1 MDPKLLL
8 NMTALMHILTRS
20 PALTLTIILLLT
32 FGAGRLLSVNPADH
46 AHNAT
51 AAHASRL

>member
-8 NMTALMHILTRS
+8 NMTALMQILTRS

-32 FGAGRLLSVNPADH
+32 FGTGRLLSVNPADH
-46 AHNAT
+46 AHNAA
-51 AAHASRL
+51 AAHAGRL